1 MNWLVLAAVLM
12 AYPLS
17 ALFWLV
23 LEPSGCMGPL
33 PGRLK
38 RALVLAA
45 AFTAGAAL
53 VAVLADYL
61 FL

>member
-17 ALFWLV
+17 ALLWLV
-23 LEPSGCMGPL
+23 LEPSGCMGSL
-33 PGRLK
+33 PGKLK
-38 RALVLAA
+38 RALVFAA

-53 VAVLADYL
+53 ADSLLNLIYA
-61 FL
+61 